1 MIALKP
7 GRATLADWRA
17 VADGAGVRLDPAAL
31 PAVEASARTVDA
43 IVARG
48 EPVYGINTGFG
59 KLASVHIGSND
70 LITLQRNIVLSH
82 AAGVGEPMRPANV
95 RLMMALKL
103 ASLGHG
109 ASGVRPHTLAMLE
122 AMLERDI
129 VPVIPSQGSVG
140 TSGDLAP
147 LAHLAAVM
155 LGIGEARV
163 AGETMPAD
171 AALDRAGLM
180 PIVLGPKEGLA
191 LLNGTQFSTAEAL
204 ASLFA
209 IERVFHAALITGAL
223 ATDAAKGS
231 DTPFDAR
238 IHALRGHRGQIEVAT
253 ALRALMAGSSIRA
266 SHLVDDDRVQDPY
279 CVRCQPQVMGAV
291 LDLARQATAT
301 LTTEANGVSDNPLI
315 FADSGEALSGGN
327 FHGEPVA
334 FAADMLALA
343 TCEIGSLAERRVAML
358 DRPRAVR
365 AAGVSHP
372 AARSQFRIDA
382 GAGDGGGAGVREQA
396 ARLSRKRGFDPDLR
410 QSGGPRFDVGAWRA
424 PARGHGRERGER
436 DRDRAHC
443 RRAGMRLPRPAQI
456 EHAARAGADAA
467 ARARAE
473 ARSRP
478 LPRSR
483 HRGGGRSRALRR
495 ARRRGRH
502 GPPGHRRTEC
512 MTEPWLTLKQGD
524 APLLVSF
531 PHTGMSIPAECAAAL
546 VSFPLARHD
555 ADRHIDK
562 LYAFAT
568 ELRATTVHT
577 ALSRTVIDV
586 NRDPSGASLYP
597 GQTTTGLV
605 PTETFD
611 GRPLYRAGQEPTPD
625 EIERRKALY
634 FAPYHLA
641 LAEEIKRLRAMHPRV
656 VLYDCHSIRSR
667 EPRLFLGELPV
678 FNIGTN
684 AGKSCEPALETAVAR
699 TCAASPWSHVVNGR
713 FTGGWITRTY
723 GRPAEGVHA
732 VQMELAM
739 RGYLPS
745 ENDPPP
751 WDPDFAKPIQQTL
764 RTVLEDCLAFA
775 RG

>member
-171 AALDRAGLM
+171 AALDRAGLV

-209 IERVFHAALITGAL
+209 IERVFQAALITGAL

-238 IHALRGHRGQIEVAT
+238 IHALRGHRGQIEVAA

-358 DRPRAVR
+358 IDPALSGLPAFLTPQPGLNSGLMLAQVTAAALVSENKQRAYPASVDSIPTSANQEDHVAMSAHGAR
-365 AAGVSHP
+365 RLAAMAENAVNVIAIELIAAAQGCDFHAPLKSST
-372 AARSQFRIDA
+372 AAR
-382 GAGDGGGAGVREQA
+382 
-396 ARLSRKRGFDPDLR
+396 
-410 QSGGPRFDVGAWRA
+410 
-424 PARGHGRERGER
+424 
-436 DRDRAHC
+436 
-443 RRAGMRLPRPAQI
+443 
-456 EHAARAGADAA
+456 ARAGAA
-467 ARARAE
+467 ARTRAE

-568 ELRATTVHT
+568 ELGATTVHT

-667 EPRLFLGELPV
+667 EPRLFPGELPV